1 MTYHRSVWLARWLGH
16 PSRVIPAAYLAAIA
30 AGAALLMLPAAAATD
45 RNPTSLVTAAFTS
58 VSAICITGL
67 TTVDTQTHWSPFGQ
81 FVIMALVQVGGFGIV
96 TVASFLTLI
105 ATGRISLQGSLLASQ
120 ELHQRNLSDT
130 LRVPLRIGAVML
142 AAESVTA
149 AALTVGFRRYADDWG
164 TAAWYGVFH
173 AVSSFNN
180 AGFALFSDNLIGFVG
195 DPAIIVPICLA
206 IILGGIG
213 FPVLF
218 ELADR
223 RRQRGPSHWSAHTR
237 LTIYGSL
244 ILLVVGVLAFGL
256 FEWNNPSTIGS
267 LAPGDKLLAALAGGV
282 FPRTAGFNSIDYG
295 AASESTI
302 GLSYVLMFIGGG
314 SAGTAGG
321 VKVGT
326 VGIVIA
332 TVVAELRAEDQV
344 VVAHRGVPTVVQRSA
359 MAIILLGFVAVGLST
374 LIIVGIER
382 FTLQQ
387 VLFETISAFGTV
399 GLTTGITPHLRPE
412 SLVVLMLLMYV
423 GRVGTISV
431 ATALAVRARHRHYR
445 LPEEQ
450 PIVG

>member
-1 MTYHRSVWLARWLGH
+1 MAVGSV
-16 PSRVIPAAYLAAIA
+16 
-30 AGAALLMLPAAAATD
+30 LLMLPAASNRQA
-45 RNPTSLVTAAFTS
+45 TSLVDAAFTS

-81 FVIMALVQVGGFGIV
+81 FVIMVLVQVGGFGIV
-96 TVASFLTLI
+96 TLASFLTLI
-105 ATGRISLQGSLLASQ
+105 ATGRISLQGSLLAGK
-120 ELHQRNLSDT
+120 ELQQRNLTDV
-130 LRVPLRIGAVML
+130 LRVPARIGAVML

-149 AALTVGFRRYADDWG
+149 VALTLGFRRHTDDWG
-164 TAAWYGVFH
+164 LAAWYGVFH

-180 AGFALFSDNLIGFVG
+180 AGFALFSDNLIGLAG
-195 DPAIIVPICLA
+195 DPGIIVPICLA
-206 IILGGIG
+206 VIVGGIG

-223 RRQRGPSHWSAHTR
+223 RRPRGPAHWSAHTR
-237 LTIYGSL
+237 LTVYGSL
-244 ILLVVGVLAFGL
+244 ILLGLGILAFGL
-256 FEWNNPSTIGS
+256 FEWNNPRTIGA
-267 LAPGDKLLAALAGGV
+267 LPLGDKLLAALAGGV

-295 AASESTI
+295 AASESTL

-326 VGIVIA
+326 IGIVIA
-332 TVVAELRAEDQV
+332 TVLAELRGEDQV
-344 VVAHRGVPTVVQRSA
+344 VVAHRSVPTMVQRSA
-359 MAIILLGFVAVGLST
+359 LAIVLLGMLAVGLGT
-374 LIIVGIER
+374 ALIVAFER
-382 FTLQQ
+382 FSLQQ

-399 GLTTGITPHLRPE
+399 GQTTGITPHLRPE
-412 SLVVLMLLMYV
+412 SLVVLMVLMYV